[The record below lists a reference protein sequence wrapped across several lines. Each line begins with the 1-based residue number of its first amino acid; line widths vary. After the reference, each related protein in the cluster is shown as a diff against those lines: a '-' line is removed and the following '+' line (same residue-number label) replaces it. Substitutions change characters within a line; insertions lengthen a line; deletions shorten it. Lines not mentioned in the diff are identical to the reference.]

1 MEPREEHIKDQ
12 SQRGAPAEGRET
24 KEEYRNSIESRL
36 KEWAAQIEKLR
47 EKANAF
53 ETNLRVKY
61 DQDIRNLQI
70 KKEELQKRIQEVS
83 KAGGEGW
90 AGLKVKAEKAVS
102 DLKQALEIVLS
113 KYK

>member
-1 MEPREEHIKDQ
+1 VI
-12 SQRGAPAEGRET
+12 
-24 KEEYRNSIESRL
+24 
-36 KEWAAQIEKLR
+36 
-47 EKANAF
+47 
-53 ETNLRVKY
+53 ETNLRLKY

-83 KAGGEGW
+83 KAGDEAW

-102 DLKQALEIVLS
+102 DLKQALENVLS